1 MKATPCAAAHRAP
14 RRRLSTMR
22 ARRRPQTRCIPQP
35 AQRGP
40 TALTLLLALA
50 LVFCMLLAQL
60 WWATPPA
67 LAAPSTAPAA
77 QDEAPDFV
85 DSWNYICEAGAERL
99 DSQQLGVGLG
109 DRDEYVGAQQIDI
122 ANPESVEFIIAQVTT
137 RAFAKAERVE
147 FRTPT
152 QTVSLTEPSVEVLDN
167 RDRVNGYI
175 YQVVLAGSDA
185 VTAEVFGAQDAVS
198 GSYLPRAFTL
208 FVFRNDTN
216 FSATGRTLYDFVY
229 NNAET
234 ERLTIPSAP
243 QPRDIRLELDIV
255 DLADDARFVEI
266 RARAGAIEA
275 SETISNSNQG
285 AELAFVELLLADV
298 PGDVTEVEVTID
310 SPPKPDGAS
319 AILGGLNARVEC
331 STAALGDRVFE
342 DANENG
348 VQDDGE
354 PGVAGVTVNL
364 GVDEDGDGVPD
375 TPIASQPSG
384 DEGQYLFESLDP
396 RPIYIVEFVAP
407 DGRTFTARGQGDDPA
422 LDSDAD
428 PLSGFSAPQRLAPGA
443 TVDTVDAGL
452 LPVAQMLASLGDT
465 VFRDL
470 NGNGLQDEG
479 EPGRPGVSVN
489 LLAQN
494 GDPLAATTTDRNGRY
509 AFPALNPATYI
520 VEFVAPAG
528 QDFTTPNVGGAT
540 GDDALDSDADPNSGR
555 SEPLTLAAGEN
566 NRSVDAGL
574 LSPAPAALGDRV
586 FLDAN
591 ENGVQDGDEVGVPNV
606 TVNLWLDTNGDGQ
619 PNRRIDRTTTNDDG
633 LYGFDDLDPTQRYI
647 VEFIAPIGRSF
658 SAPFSG
664 DDSALDS
671 DADPLTG
678 RTPPFALAPG
688 QTDDTVD
695 AGLLPV
701 APELAALG
709 DRVFRD
715 LNENGLQDEGEPGEP
730 NITVILTADANGN
743 GTPDD
748 LLIRTRTNANGRYSF
763 AGLDPA
769 QTYAVKF
776 VAPNGQRFT
785 APNAGDDPALDSDAI
800 PATGVTPPLTLAAG
814 ENNLTIDAGLLPT
827 APGLAA
833 LGDIVFEDT
842 NGNGLQDEGEPGVG
856 GVAINL
862 LVDNGDPATPN
873 EQIDSTT
880 SSAFGGRYGFFG
892 LDPALMYI
900 VEFVVPDGRLFTTP
914 NAVDN
919 ASDAL
924 DSDADPATGQ
934 TPPLTLA
941 ADEANNTVDAGLLPL
956 DLPLGSIGDTVF
968 CDVNGNGQA
977 DEGEGIEGVGV
988 SLTPADGSLPP
999 ALDVTG
1005 ANGDYLFDSLPAG
1018 SYTVAVD
1025 PSTLPAEC
1033 SVPTIDTSEPD
1044 APADG
1049 SSVVELPPGAQ
1060 IPNADFGFGPS
1071 GPTER
1076 PALGDRVFED
1086 LNENGLQDEG
1096 EPGVAGV
1103 RVNLLLDSNG
1113 DGEPDRKLDDTTTD
1127 GNGLY
1132 RFPNLDPA
1140 RTYILG
1146 FVPPSGR
1153 VFTAPNAGDDQAIDS
1168 DADPTTGY
1176 SPAVSLA
1183 DGLPNNTVDAG
1194 LLPRPPGLAALGDF
1208 VFRDL
1213 NGNGLQDEG
1222 EPGVPGVRVNL
1233 RLDDGGDGLPNAQI
1247 RTTLSDRNG
1256 FYSFAGLEPTLLYI
1270 VEFIEPDGR
1279 TFTTQD
1285 VGSDDGA
1292 NDALDSDV
1300 DPNTGRTATITLAA
1314 VDLDLT
1320 VDAGLRPL
1328 DPGVLGD
1335 RVWLDGNGDGV
1346 QDEGEPG
1353 INGVR
1358 VELLNEGGDVIATTF
1373 TTVDGSYLF
1382 QNLPAGTY
1390 TVRLD
1395 PNTVPFAY
1403 QPTSELDDAL
1413 DGSVTL
1419 PLAADEVNL
1428 DVDFG
1433 FVPGPEAGTLAI
1445 GDFVWVDANGNG
1457 VQDRDEPGVPGVV
1470 VTLFDGDTALGETLT
1485 NVDGRYRFPALL
1497 PGSYSVAFAAP
1508 TSNYTLTQP
1517 NQGNPVND
1525 SNPAVET
1532 GRSEVVPLVDSNELS
1547 IDAGYLCTSDVS
1559 GLIWND
1565 ENLNG
1570 IFDVGEPTIPEAPVA
1585 LRIGR
1590 ERVAKTYT
1598 DANGRYTFPNLD
1610 PGVTYNV
1617 KVDLNF
1623 TVSRFTPTAD
1633 NPVTDIVLVRCGGAD
1648 VSFGFALQPGAVGD
1662 LLWYDANQNGEDD
1675 EWYDGNNNGLLDR
1688 SYEVDEW
1695 YAPDPLETDT
1705 EAGEGEYN
1713 KCGLS
1718 YVTVIL
1724 FDSDGNEV
1732 ARTETGFYG
1741 WYAFFGLEAGNYTVD
1756 VDTTD
1761 PDYIEN
1767 AQRLAASG
1775 LCRSGPFEINPDDLP
1790 LVQSIPA
1797 ESVTKALAAA
1807 SQLAGETLAVAAD
1820 NAAAVL
1826 SAAGESLTQTRAKL
1840 AALDKRVLQQEEEP
1854 EVIYECAPT
1863 SDTSV
1868 SGELVIDPED
1878 PENSVNLD
1886 FDSGIYCAVV
1896 SLGDFVWLDINN
1908 DGIQD
1913 EGEPGLPDL
1922 TVTLFDSEDNF
1933 VITTTTSIT
1942 GTYAFT
1948 DLLPGSYS
1956 VGFEAPAGSY
1966 EPTTPNVND
1975 DTPEGDALDS
1985 DMGFET
1991 QRVEDIEI
1999 GGGSSV
2005 TTDAGFVCYVS
2016 INGFI
2021 WHDLNRNGE
2030 FDAGEPPL
2038 PDVTLI
2044 ALGDGDLPN
2053 KQGDTDATG
2062 YYEIRDLPTN
2072 GTYTVDVNNQFA
2084 ASGLIPLQSEPVF
2097 GIEPALCGTVN
2108 VNFPY
2113 VSPVNLI
2120 GDLIWYD
2127 ANGNGEQDEWWDENR
2142 DGFLNP
2148 PNFDNILD
2156 FTSIEWFEPSPD
2168 DDTPQPQLGEY
2179 HQCGVDFV
2187 DVQLLDENG
2196 SVVDSTS
2203 TDLFGYYTFVDVPPG
2218 SYSVRVDPDD
2228 AGYPERLAAMAASG
2242 KCKALPFEVR
2252 ESEPGISNEEEPDA
2266 PNYLCT
2272 ATTPAEQPATVDANT
2287 IDASYDF
2294 GSVCQLPSSI
2304 GDRLW
2309 LDGNGNGVQ
2318 EPGEPGLNGV
2328 TVELRDEEG
2337 NLITTDV
2344 TSGDGQYEFINL
2356 PPGTYTIVINLG
2368 TLPEG
2373 ALDTYELDGST
2384 DGSTTVPLGPGEAR
2398 DDVDFGFTTPPPP
2411 AASLG
2416 DRLWLDENGNG
2427 VQETGEVGLNGV
2439 TVNLLDTE
2447 GNIVAT
2453 TTTAGNGLYGFGSL
2467 APGSYTVR
2475 IDLSTLPPSYA
2486 PSFEA
2491 DAALDG
2497 SVAVTLAE
2505 NEQRDDIDFGFLPTP
2520 GAGLATLGNFVW
2532 LDENGNGLQDEGEPG
2547 VAGVTI
2553 RLWVDENGDGEPDR
2567 LLQSTQSDS
2576 SGSYGFANLD
2586 PTLTYVVEFT
2596 APEGLSFTALHA
2608 GDAQLDSDAGESGFS
2623 ESLQVEPG
2631 ATELSIDAGIIP
2643 GIVEPPTV
2651 PTALDETDEPTPFGF
2666 TVFLPLA
2673 QK

>member
-1 MKATPCAAAHRAP
+1 MDTTSCAAGHRTP
-14 RRRLSTMR
+14 RRRPSATR
-22 ARRRPQTRCIPQP
+22 ARRQPQARCIPQ
-35 AQRGP
+35 AAHRGP
-40 TALTLLLALA
+40 TALALLLALA

-67 LAAPSTAPAA
+67 LAAPSTAPPTAPPTAPAA
-77 QDEAPDFV
+77 QDEVPDFI
-85 DSWNYICEAGAERL
+85 DSWNYSCEAGAKRL
-99 DSQQLGVGLG
+99 DSQQMGVGLG
-109 DRDEYVGAQQIDI
+109 DRDEYFGAQQIDI
-122 ANPESVEFIIAQVTT
+122 TNPDSVEFIIAQVTT

-152 QTVSLTEPSVEVLDN
+152 QSLSLTEPSVEVLDA
-167 RDRVNGYI
+167 RGRVNGYI
-175 YQVVLAGSDA
+175 YQVVLAGSAA
-185 VTAEVFGAQDAVS
+185 VTAEIFGAQDAAS
-198 GSYLPRAFTL
+198 GFYLPRALTL
-208 FVFRNDTN
+208 FVFRSDTS

-229 NNAET
+229 NNATTET
-234 ERLTIPSAP
+234 LTVPSAP
-243 QPRDIRLELDIV
+243 QPRDIQLELDIV
-255 DLADDARFVEI
+255 DLAVDERFVEI
-266 RARAGAIEA
+266 RAQAGTIEA
-275 SETISNSNQG
+275 SERISNSNQG
-285 AELAFVELLLADV
+285 AELAFVELLLPDV

-348 VQDDGE
+348 VQDGNE
-354 PGVAGVTVNL
+354 TGVTGVTVNL
-364 GVDEDGDGVPD
+364 WLDEDGDGSPD
-375 TPIASQPSG
+375 MPIASQVSG
-384 DEGQYLFESLDP
+384 DEGQYLFGSLDP
-396 RPIYIVEFVAP
+396 RLVYIVEFIAP
-407 DGRTFTARGQGDDPA
+407 DGRTFTARGQGGDPA

-428 PLSGFSAPQRLAPGA
+428 SLTGLSAPQRLAPGA

-452 LPVAQMLASLGDT
+452 LPVAQTLASLGDT

-470 NGNGLQDEG
+470 NGNGLQDAG
-479 EPGRPGVSVN
+479 EPGVPGVSVN

-494 GDPLAATTTDRNGRY
+494 GDPLAATTSDRNGRY
-509 AFPALNPATYI
+509 TFPALNPGTYI
-520 VEFVAPAG
+520 VEFVTPESQG
-528 QDFTTPNVGGAT
+528 FTLPNA
-540 GDDALDSDADPNSGR
+540 GDDALDSDADPVSGQ
-555 SEPLTLAAGEN
+555 SEPLTLVAGEN

-591 ENGVQDGDEVGVPNV
+591 ENGVQDGDEPGVPDI
-606 TVNLWLDTNGDGQ
+606 TVNLWLDTDGDGQ
-619 PNRRIDRTTTNDDG
+619 PDRRIGSTTTNDDG
-633 LYGFDDLDPTQRYI
+633 LYGFDDLDPTQSYI
-647 VEFIAPIGRSF
+647 VEFVAPIGRDF

-664 DDSALDS
+664 DDPALDS

-678 RTPPFALAPG
+678 WTPSFTLAPG
-688 QTDDTVD
+688 QTDDSVD

-715 LNENGLQDEGEPGEP
+715 LNGNGLQDDDEPGVP
-730 NITVILTADANGN
+730 NITVILTADANAN
-743 GTPDD
+743 GIPDD
-748 LLIRTRTNANGRYSF
+748 LLIRTRTNVNGRYSF

-785 APNAGDDPALDSDAI
+785 VPNAGNDPALDSDAD

-814 ENNLTIDAGLLPT
+814 ENNLSIDAGLLPT

-833 LGDIVFEDT
+833 LGDTVFEDA

-862 LVDNGDPATPN
+862 LQDDGDPATPN
-873 EQIDSTT
+873 EPVDSTT
-880 SSAFGGRYGFFG
+880 TVGGRYGFFG
-892 LDPALMYI
+892 LDPALTYI
-900 VEFVVPDGRLFTTP
+900 VEFVAPDGRLFTAP
-914 NAVDN
+914 NAGD
-919 ASDAL
+919 DAL
-924 DSDADPATGQ
+924 DSDADPTTGQ

-941 ADEANNTVDAGLLPL
+941 AEETNNTVDAGLLPL
-956 DLPLGSIGDTVF
+956 EPPLGSIGDTVF

-977 DEGEGIEGVGV
+977 DNGEGIAGVTV
-988 SLTPADGSLPP
+988 SLTPADGSLAP
-999 ALDVTG
+999 ALDVAG
-1005 ANGDYLFDSLPAG
+1005 ANGDYLFDNLPAG
-1018 SYTVAVD
+1018 GYTVAVD
-1025 PSTLPAEC
+1025 PSTLPADC
-1033 SVPTIDTSEPD
+1033 NVPAIDSSEPD

-1049 SSVVELPPGAQ
+1049 LSVVELPPGAQ
-1060 IPNADFGFGPS
+1060 ISNVDFGFGPP

-1086 LNENGLQDEG
+1086 PNENGLQDEG
-1096 EPGVAGV
+1096 EPGVPNV
-1103 RVNLLLDSNG
+1103 VINLLLDGDG

-1127 GNGLY
+1127 ENGLY

-1140 RTYILG
+1140 RTYILE

-1153 VFTAPNAGDDQAIDS
+1153 SFTAPNAGDDQTVDS
-1168 DADPTTGY
+1168 DANPLTGY
-1176 SPAVSLA
+1176 SPAISLA
-1183 DGLPNNTVDAG
+1183 DGLPNDTVDAG
-1194 LLPRPPGLAALGDF
+1194 LLPTPPDLAALGDF

-1213 NGNGLQDEG
+1213 NGNGLQDED

-1233 RLDDGGDGLPNAQI
+1233 RLDDEGDGLPNAQI
-1247 RTTLSDRNG
+1247 RTTLTDRNG
-1256 FYSFAGLEPTLLYI
+1256 RYSFAGLGPALLYI

-1285 VGSDDGA
+1285 AGSDDEA

-1300 DPNTGRTATITLAA
+1300 DPNTGRTATLTLAA
-1314 VDLDLT
+1314 GDLNLT
-1320 VDAGLRPL
+1320 VDAGLRQL

-1335 RVWLDGNGDGV
+1335 RIWLDKNGDGV

-1358 VELLNEGGDVIATTF
+1358 AELLNEGGEVIATTF
-1373 TTVDGSYLF
+1373 TTVDGNYRF

-1390 TVRLD
+1390 SVRLD
-1395 PNTVPFAY
+1395 PNTVPSAY
-1403 QPTSELDDAL
+1403 EPTGELDDAL

-1419 PLAADEVNL
+1419 PLAADEINL

-1457 VQDRDEPGVPGVV
+1457 IQDRDEPGVPGVV
-1470 VTLFDGDTALGETLT
+1470 ITLFDGDTPLGETLT

-1497 PGSYSVAFAAP
+1497 PGSYTVAFAAP
-1508 TSNYTLTQP
+1508 SANYTLTQP
-1517 NQGNPVND
+1517 GQGNPTND

-1532 GRSEVVPLVDSNELS
+1532 GRSDVVPLVDSNELS
-1547 IDAGYLCTSDVS
+1547 IDAGYTCTSDVS

-1565 ENLNG
+1565 ENLDG

-1623 TVSRFTPTAD
+1623 TVSRFTPTVE
-1633 NPVTDIVLVRCGGAD
+1633 NPVTDIVLVRCGSAD
-1648 VSFGFALQPGAVGD
+1648 ISFGFALQPGAVGD

-1688 SYEVDEW
+1688 SYEFDEW

-1741 WYAFFGLEAGNYTVD
+1741 WYAFFGLEAGSYTVD

-1790 LVQSIPA
+1790 LTQSVPA
-1797 ESVTKALAAA
+1797 QSVAKALAAA
-1807 SQLAGETLAVAAD
+1807 SLLAEERLAAAADSAVAML
-1820 NAAAVL
+1820 AAT
-1826 SAAGESLTQTRAKL
+1826 GESLTQTRAKL
-1840 AALDKRVLQQEEEP
+1840 AALDKRIFQQEEEP

-1933 VITTTTSIT
+1933 VLTTTTSVT

-1956 VGFEAPAGSY
+1956 VEFDAPVGSY
-1966 EPTTPNVND
+1966 EPTLSNVND

-1985 DMGFET
+1985 DMDFET
-1991 QRVEDIEI
+1991 RRVEDIDI
-1999 GGGSSV
+1999 GGGSAI

-2038 PDVTLI
+2038 PNVTLI
-2044 ALGDGDLPN
+2044 ALGDADLPN
-2053 KQGDTDATG
+2053 KQGGTDATG

-2072 GTYTVDVNNQFA
+2072 GTYTLDVNNQFA
-2084 ASGLIPLQSEPVF
+2084 ASGLVPLQSEPVF
-2097 GIEPALCGTVN
+2097 GIEPELCGTAN

-2113 VSPVNLI
+2113 VAPTNLI

-2127 ANGNGEQDEWWDENR
+2127 ANGNGLQDEWWDENR

-2148 PNFDNILD
+2148 PNFDNILE
-2156 FTSIEWFEPSPD
+2156 FTSIEWFEPSPND
-2168 DDTPQPQLGEY
+2168 ETPEPQTGEY

-2196 SVVDSTS
+2196 NVVDDTS
-2203 TDLFGYYTFVDVPPG
+2203 TDLFGYYTFTDVPAG

-2228 AGYPERLAAMAASG
+2228 AGYPERLRAMAASG
-2242 KCKALPFEVR
+2242 KCKPLPFTVR
-2252 ESEPGISNEEEPDA
+2252 DSEPGISNEDEPTA
-2266 PNYLCT
+2266 PTYLCA
-2272 ATTPAEQPATVDANT
+2272 ATTPAEQPATVVADTVDAT
-2287 IDASYDF
+2287 YDF
-2294 GSVCQLPSSI
+2294 GSVCQPPASI

-2309 LDGNGNGVQ
+2309 LDANGNGVQ
-2318 EPGEPGLNGV
+2318 DPGEPGLNNV
-2328 TVELRDEEG
+2328 TVRLLDGDG
-2337 NLITTDV
+2337 NEISRV
-2344 TSGDGQYEFINL
+2344 QTSGDGNYLFPGL
-2356 PPGTYTIVINLG
+2356 LPGTYTITIDLT
-2368 TLPEG
+2368 TLPAG
-2373 ALDTYELDGST
+2373 ATFTFDADSALDGT
-2384 DGSTTVPLGPGEAR
+2384 TTVALEAGQM
-2398 DDVDFGFTTPPPP
+2398 VETLDFGVQPPPP
-2411 AASLG
+2411 VAGSVG
-2416 DRLWLDENGNG
+2416 DRVWLDENGNG
-2427 VQETGEVGLNGV
+2427 VQDAGEPGVNNV
-2439 TVNLLDTE
+2439 TVRLLDGDGSEIATE
-2447 GNIVAT
+2447 L
-2453 TTTAGNGLYGFGSL
+2453 TADNGLYSFGPL
-2467 APGSYTVR
+2467 AAGTYTVVL
-2475 IDLSTLPPSYA
+2475 DAMTLPAGYA
-2486 PSFEA
+2486 PTYE
-2491 DAALDG
+2491 LDG
-2497 SVAVTLAE
+2497 SLDGSLDGRVELTLSGGEA
-2505 NEQRDDIDFGFLPTP
+2505 RTDVDFGFLPAPTP
-2520 GAGLATLGNFVW
+2520 GTIQLGDFVW

-2547 VAGVTI
+2547 VAGVTVK
-2553 RLWVDENGDGEPDR
+2553 LWVDNDDNGEPDQVLR
-2567 LLQSTQSDS
+2567 STE
-2576 SGSYGFANLD
+2576 SGPSGGYRFVDLD
-2586 PTLTYVVEFT
+2586 PALTYMIEFV
-2596 APEGLSFTALHA
+2596 APAEQRFTPVGMGNEA
-2608 GDAQLDSDAGESGFS
+2608 LDSNAGEDGFTDPI
-2623 ESLQVEPG
+2623 QVEPG
-2631 ATELSIDAGIIP
+2631 ATELSVDAGLLP
-2643 GIVEPPTV
+2643 AAA
-2651 PTALDETDEPTPFGF
+2651 PTALEETGEPTQFGF
-2666 TVFLPLA
+2666 TIFLPVT
-2673 QK
+2673 QR